1 LKPEA
6 IKKYYMAN
14 GRLIS
19 TDDLDI
25 FYSIEKPPIYEVIR
39 VIDGIPLFL
48 EDHLER
54 MRISGELVGVS
65 INRSDEEIEKDIMKL
80 IEANGVEN
88 LNIKLLCANIE
99 GEGQVLLA
107 YFIKSFYPPEEYYR
121 DGIHTILF
129 HHERENPN
137 AKVLKSSFKE
147 EVAKK
152 LEENKAFEALLVNN
166 DGYITEGSRSNMF
179 FVKENKIY
187 TAPKGTV
194 LLGITR
200 QHIMEVCKELSIEV
214 VEENI
219 HVDDLDRLEGAFM
232 SGTSVNVLPIS
243 TIEDIRLNS
252 VNNHIIRKI
261 AKGYENKMKEYI
273 KSKTL

>member
-6 IKKYYMAN
+6 IKKHYMAN

-99 GEGQVLLA
+99 GEGQALLA

>member
-99 GEGQVLLA
+99 GEGQALLA

>member
-1 LKPEA
+1 MKPEA

-99 GEGQVLLA
+99 GEGQALLA